1 MDDQPPAPL
10 NTDASASSSST
21 PTDEQ
26 HDWVTQ
32 FCGINTRASNQSP
45 DPNAGNQNQSVDP
58 SANNSNQPTNLNPSN
73 PSQPGSTSQIEKD
86 FKLPIPGIPK
96 KTIKAWGNR
105 IEIEFQPTIT
115 IGGHASIEQTD
126 ATEIDA
132 GKLEAALKKVT
143 TDWDASSVT
152 PAVSNGNVWRDLK
165 LGRDGTS
172 YAASTTTDTP
182 LGTLTLKVTFIG
194 IGGKLQGDGGAR
206 GAVTVGKA
214 EAALV
219 AREAHLPD
227 AEIDG
232 LKLTKLVVDVGGTVS
247 IAPAWLDI
255 IAKWAGEEIA
265 KQVGK
270 TVVKDTALS
279 AGEAAAAAITAD
291 AVIMGALIVGGVG
304 TIFASVYSI
313 VQAWGIGDLAQSYKP
328 SLDDARSGFRCAM
341 AGQAAP
347 TSQYGKAGYDA
358 GMKNCQALIE
368 QTRKANPTATDD
380 VIKEAIARK
389 ADDALAQA
397 SDSIDRGVRVGLWD
411 GYLAQHMTMLISS
424 DAKWAFVACF
434 GDFPKDSDPE
444 WKKYLTQHPT
454 ASKF

>member
-1 MDDQPPAPL
+1 
-10 NTDASASSSST
+10 
-21 PTDEQ
+21 
-26 HDWVTQ
+26 
-32 FCGINTRASNQSP
+32 
-45 DPNAGNQNQSVDP
+45 
-58 SANNSNQPTNLNPSN
+58 
-73 PSQPGSTSQIEKD
+73 
-86 FKLPIPGIPK
+86 
-96 KTIKAWGNR
+96 
-105 IEIEFQPTIT
+105 
-115 IGGHASIEQTD
+115 
-126 ATEIDA
+126 
-132 GKLEAALKKVT
+132 
-143 TDWDASSVT
+143 
-152 PAVSNGNVWRDLK
+152 VSNGNVWRDLEAWPRRHMVCG
-165 LGRDGTS
+165 LRDDRHATGH
-172 YAASTTTDTP
+172 
-182 LGTLTLKVTFIG
+182 TLKVTFIG

-291 AVIMGALIVGGVG
+291 AVIMGALIVDGVG

-328 SLDDARSGFRCAM
+328 SLNDARSGFRCAM

-397 SDSIDRGVRVGLWD
+397 SGSIDSSVRVGLWD
-411 GYLAQHMTMLISS
+411 GYLAQNTTMLICS

-434 GDFPKDSDPE
+434 GDFPR
-444 WKKYLTQHPT
+444 T
-454 ASKF
+454 AIRSGRRI